1 MKKFKAFLLILLGI
15 ALGILGAV
23 GFYYITLGETDW
35 QLYVEEK
42 LIPNIVFIL
51 TSVSGISV
59 LAMPIISRIQASAA
73 KFDKATEDVN
83 TTYQNDKQM
92 LDFLSEYREEM
103 RAMMEEFKSLRGDVE
118 GYIAPVRQTAENIEK
133 IAKIGFGNTAE
144 LVRNGYAHQ
153 IAKVGKENESNEENA
168 QL

>member
-1 MKKFKAFLLILLGI
+1 MKKLKAFLLILLGI

-23 GFYYITLGETDW
+23 GFYYLSIGETEW

-42 LIPNIVFIL
+42 LILNIVFIL
-51 TSVSGISV
+51 TSISGISV

-83 TTYQNDKQM
+83 TTYQNDKEM

-103 RAMMEEFKSLRGDVE
+103 SSMMEEFKALRGDVE
-118 GYIAPVRQTAENIEK
+118 GYISPVKHTAENIEK
-133 IAKIGFGNTAE
+133 IARIGFGNTAE
-144 LVRNGYAHQ
+144 LVRNGYAHE
-153 IAKVGKENESNEENA
+153 IAKVGKENEQSKENT
-168 QL
+168 